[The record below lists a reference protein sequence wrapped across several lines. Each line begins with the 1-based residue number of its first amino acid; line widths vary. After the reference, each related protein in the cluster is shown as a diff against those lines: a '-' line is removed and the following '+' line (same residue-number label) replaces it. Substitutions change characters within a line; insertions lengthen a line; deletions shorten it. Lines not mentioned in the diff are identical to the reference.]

1 MKNSFLRAPVAAR
14 AALPAALFGL
24 AGVWAAA
31 PAAASPEAATPGA
44 LSPVVVTATRFPEVL
59 DTLPL
64 GVSVITADQIRASGV
79 TTVNEAIMRLL
90 GVPGRL
96 DFFGGGNYNLDLRGF
111 GSTAGSNQVIVL
123 DGIRLNEA
131 DMGATQLAGIHI
143 DTVERIEVLRGSGAV
158 LYGEGASGGVIVIT
172 TKAGMGRQR
181 PNTATVFTSLGT
193 YNTQV
198 VRASAT
204 LAAGG
209 FALDVAGQDRRSD
222 NHRENFKSTT
232 DGVDVTAQWSGDS
245 VRLGVRHGRDAL
257 DTRLPGDLDFEQFR
271 LNPRQTTSK
280 DDFATVRNER
290 SGVFGEWLVG
300 NWQFALDAG
309 NRTRDTR
316 VFMFGGLSVAN
327 VEADT
332 LGLRARHSTSLG
344 SGTNAL
350 VFGYDEKRWSVE
362 SARPWG
368 DFAARHISEGWY
380 VKNDYTWA
388 SGTRLS
394 VGARNEQLNKNVNAG
409 SVVVS
414 DRLNAWEL
422 GVSQPLGHGQM
433 VWGRVGSSF
442 RLANVDEFGFVA
454 PGTTLMPQTSRDIE
468 AGWRWTTAQHR
479 IEVRAY
485 QSRLTN
491 EIGYDPNFPNPSIWN
506 PQGRGANVNFDPT
519 MRRGL
524 EADADWAVN
533 DALNLGVRLGLREST
548 FRSGAYS
555 GRDVPLV
562 PSRTVALRADW
573 QPIEGHR
580 LNAGLNWV
588 SSQTPSFAN
597 ECRIPSYTTVDAR
610 YSVRVGAAEFSLGV
624 ANLFDRSYFN
634 YAFGC
639 DGGNPSGIYP
649 EAGRTITAAV
659 RLQF

>member
-1 MKNSFLRAPVAAR
+1 MYK
-14 AALPAALFGL
+14 
-24 AGVWAAA
+24 
-31 PAAASPEAATPGA
+31 
-44 LSPVVVTATRFPEVL
+44 
-59 DTLPL
+59 
-64 GVSVITADQIRASGV
+64 
-79 TTVNEAIMRLL
+79 
-90 GVPGRL
+90 
-96 DFFGGGNYNLDLRGF
+96 
-111 GSTAGSNQVIVL
+111 
-123 DGIRLNEA
+123 
-131 DMGATQLAGIHI
+131 
-143 DTVERIEVLRGSGAV
+143 
-158 LYGEGASGGVIVIT
+158 
-172 TKAGMGRQR
+172 RQ
-181 PNTATVFTSLGT
+181 
-193 YNTQV
+193 
-198 VRASAT
+198 
-204 LAAGG
+204 
-209 FALDVAGQDRRSD
+209 
-222 NHRENFKSTT
+222 TT

-422 GVSQPLGHGQM
+422 GVSQPLGQGQM

-442 RLANVDEFGFVA
+442 RLANVDELNFMPLGVV
-454 PGTTLMPQTSRDIE
+454 LLPQTSRDIE
-468 AGWRWTTAQHR
+468 AGWRWSTAEHR
-479 IEVRAY
+479 LEVRAY

-491 EIGYDPNFPNPSIWN
+491 EIGFDPATFN
-506 PQGRGANVNFDPT
+506 NVNFDPT
-519 MRRGL
+519 TRRGI
-524 EADADWAVN
+524 EADADWAVS
-533 DALNLGVRLGLREST
+533 DALNLGVRLGVRESI
-548 FRSGAYS
+548 FRAGPNA
-555 GRDVPLV
+555 GRDIPLA
-562 PSRTVALRADW
+562 PSRTIALRADW
-573 QPIEGHR
+573 EPFEGHR
-580 LNAGLNWV
+580 LNGGINWV
-588 SSQTPSFAN
+588 SSQRAEAATY
-597 ECRIPSYTTVDAR
+597 CRIPSYTTVDAR

-624 ANLFDRSYFN
+624 ANLFDRNHFSV
-634 YAFGC
+634 AFGC